1 MKLPLHK
8 VPTIL
13 KAAALT
19 VFIITGLCLLAEYG
33 IADYQQRA
41 KERQLIIEDA
51 RYYKTHPLV
60 LNGCETDLECERLD
74 EMLEVIHTSYT
85 LD

>member
-1 MKLPLHK
+1 MNQLRKIIPLLE
-8 VPTIL
+8 VVAITIAIL
-13 KAAALT
+13 L
-19 VFIITGLCLLAEYG
+19 GLCLFAEYG

-41 KERQLIIEDA
+41 EERQLILEDA